1 MKYAVISDV
10 HANEEALKAVLR
22 DASKQGAE
30 AVLCLGDVVGY
41 GPLPEQAVRLV
52 RDNCFATVAGNHD
65 DAVSGRGDP
74 LQFVD
79 LAADAAKRHRQ
90 ELSQDAMSWLG
101 RLPYVLEKDGFAAVH
116 GDFTDPRSFRYIET
130 VDEAR
135 ENFAMRKEQLLFA
148 GHTHVPGIFLTGRSG
163 AVYSLEPQD
172 FTLEDGKR
180 YIVNPGS
187 VGYPRESGGK
197 CLSTY
202 VVFDSAE
209 KTVIFR
215 RIPFSVSS
223 VMQRG
228 GSILR
233 RGRLFFAAFA
243 ALAAAGAVAV
253 ALAVR
258 HRVNSFPPPVQ
269 AAAAETPVETVEMEM
284 SPADKS
290 IQPVL
295 KLAKG
300 SPHVWLRIEYLDAD
314 GAVLSVSDDIVKSSR
329 GRRFDVPAKAEGA
342 SRVRLSVW
350 KVDGAEPSISEFS
363 VSK

>member
-10 HANEEALKAVLR
+10 HANEEALKAVLC
-22 DASKQGAE
+22 DASKQGVE

-52 RDNCFATVAGNHD
+52 RENCFATVAGNHD
-65 DAVSGRGDP
+65 DAVCGRGDP
-74 LQFVD
+74 SQFVD
-79 LAADAAKRHRQ
+79 LAADAAKRHRRQ
-90 ELSQDAMSWLG
+90 LSQEAISWLEK
-101 RLPYVLEKDGFAAVH
+101 LPYVLEKDGFAAVH
-116 GDFTDPRSFRYIET
+116 GDFSDPRAFGYIET

-135 ENFAMRKEQLLFA
+135 ENFALRKEQLLFA

-163 AVYSLEPQD
+163 AVYFLEPQD

-197 CLSTY
+197 CISTY
-202 VVFDSAE
+202 VIYDSTE

-215 RIPFSVSS
+215 RLPFSVSS

-228 GSILR
+228 GSILK
-233 RGRLFFAAFA
+233 RGRMYFA
-243 ALAAAGAVAV
+243 ALAAVAVAGAVAA
-253 ALAVR
+253 ALLVR
-258 HRVNSFPPPVQ
+258 SGGTEVPPPVQ
-269 AAAAETPVETVEMEM
+269 AAAETPVKTVEMEIA
-284 SPADKS
+284 PADKS
-290 IQPVL
+290 IVPAL

-300 SPHVWLRIEYLDAD
+300 SPHVRLRIEYLGAD
-314 GAVLSVSDDIVKSSR
+314 GSVLFASDDIVKSSR
-329 GRRFDVPAKAEGA
+329 GRRIDIPAKAEGA

-350 KVDGAEPSISEFS
+350 KMDGAAPSIAEFS